1 MRSRFGLLNRF
12 RVPPVFVAVAAG
24 AIVAGLPGGGPSGQ
38 AWAAPEPSLI
48 PTRWQLDIEPGP
60 LRVAEVNIERQVP
73 GPNGSVI
80 TVEQPQQFFYLTY
93 TVTNNTG
100 QDLMFAPSFELAT
113 DDGGL
118 MKSGRG
124 VPSEV
129 TREILRRL
137 RNPFLKDQISVIG
150 NLGQGPEN
158 AREGVVIWPAEN
170 LRVDEVLIFANGFS
184 GESERVRRPDTGEE
198 VVLRKVLML
207 RHETPGT
214 IAGYGDDPIERV
226 QQRWILR

>member
-1 MRSRFGLLNRF
+1 MRSRFARF
-12 RVPPVFVAVAAG
+12 ARLRVPPVTLAVVAAPILVG
-24 AIVAGLPGGGPSGQ
+24 APMPGPAAQ

-48 PTRWQLDIEPGP
+48 PTRWQLDITPGP
-60 LRVAEVNIERQVP
+60 LRVAEVLVSSQVA

-80 TVEQPQQFFYLTY
+80 TVEEPRRFFYLTY
-93 TVTNNTG
+93 TVTNATG

-113 DDGGL
+113 DAGEL
-118 MKSGRG
+118 VKSGRG
-124 VPSEV
+124 VPAEV
-129 TREILRRL
+129 TREVLNRL
-137 RNPFLKDQISVIG
+137 RNPFMQDQIGIIG

-158 AREGVVIWPAEN
+158 AKEGVVIWPADN
-170 LRVDEVLIFANGFS
+170 LRVDEITIFASGFS

-214 IAGYGDDPIERV
+214 IARQGDDPLERV